1 MKTKFGSIVVGGSG
15 KLGGT
20 SLQRNTGGYS
30 MRSNSFRPKHPS
42 SGSFTQRG
50 FLHYAS
56 AAWRSYTA
64 VQRAF
69 FDNTS
74 KSFTIKNSD
83 GSVRVPTGFEFF
95 IAQALFTLR
104 AFGVLPTTF
113 SLSTLKSNLTS
124 ITPTCVS
131 SPFSLSVAF
140 SPSPASAGFHFF
152 YATKPFKP
160 TVKVRESDYIYIG
173 VRGSGQTS
181 PTSFSSAYPYLV
193 SPLAPVGYVIYIKYV
208 FWFRSNP
215 FALYTLYGSCV
226 IS

>member
-20 SLQRNTGGYS
+20 SLQRNVGGYS

-42 SGSFTQRG
+42 SGSYIQRG
-50 FLHYAS
+50 FLQCAS
-56 AAWRSYTA
+56 SAWRSYTA

-69 FDNTS
+69 FENTAKTFS
-74 KSFTIKNSD
+74 IKNSD

-104 AFGVLPTTF
+104 AYGVLPSSF
-113 SLSTLKSNLTS
+113 SLSTFKSNLTS

-140 SPSPASAGFHFF
+140 SPSPASVGFHFF
-152 YATKPFKP
+152 YATKPFKQS
-160 TVKVRESDYIYIG
+160 VKPHEHDYIYMG

-181 PTSFSSAYPYLV
+181 PTSFTSAYPYLV
-193 SPLAPVGYVIYIKYV
+193 SPLAPVGYIIYVKYV
-208 FWFRSNP
+208 FWMRSNP
-215 FALYTLYGSCV
+215 FALFTLYGSCV